1 MINILNQTSARDN
14 ALSLFPELGGAQR
27 SEITVNQLRAD
38 NPDANDKMLV
48 QMAVSGNTLNPT
60 SATLWSTI
68 SDKFVDASRKRYV
81 DLHRFAYAQ
90 APAVPLPEGVAA
102 PVYVPVIESA
112 GTCLTN
118 TTNWDQTALSQK
130 YVPVTTNRLSRPYAL
145 DSYDLASGER
155 IEQKIGAAIESVVA
169 GCWAAIAA
177 AIKAKLPASLAAT
190 AAATSTNAGVYVTNA
205 NTWGP
210 EVVAKDL
217 STLYGDYGQPDV
229 LALSPTLYGGIV
241 PTNALSLN
249 PETEGVYG
257 IRHIAQGAGMAAMA
271 STTSNQV
278 TTNVG
283 KGFVCRG
290 NALGVATMLP
300 HLSDFTGIATRYLG
314 EHNGI
319 PLLLKLWDS
328 KGTET
333 LRFSVETRF
342 GVAVLAPQFL
352 TVLV

>member
-27 SEITVNQLRAD
+27 AEISVKQLRAD
-38 NPDANDKMLV
+38 NPEASDKMLV

-81 DLHRFAYAQ
+81 DLHRFSYAQ
-90 APAVPLPEGVAA
+90 APSVPLPEGVAA

-112 GTCLTN
+112 GACLTDA
-118 TTNWDQTALSQK
+118 TNWDQTALSQK
-130 YVPVTTNRLSRPYAL
+130 YVPVTTHRKSRPYAL

-169 GCWAAIAA
+169 GCWADIAA
-177 AIKAKLPASLAAT
+177 AIKATLPASLAT
-190 AAATSTNAGVYVTNA
+190 TTAATSQNAGVYVTNA

-210 EVVAKDL
+210 EVVAKEL
-217 STLYGDYGQPDV
+217 STLYGDYDQPDV

-257 IRHIAQGAGMAAMA
+257 IRHIFQGAGMAAMA
-271 STTSNQV
+271 ATTSNQV

-290 NALGVATMLP
+290 NALGVGTMLP

-342 GVAVLAPQFL
+342 GVAVLAPKFL

>member
-1 MINILNQTSARDN
+1 MLNILNQSSARDN

-27 SEITVNQLRAD
+27 SVVDVKQLRAD
-38 NPDANDKMLV
+38 NPEATDKMLV
-48 QMAVSGNTLNPT
+48 QMAVAGNTLNPT
-60 SATLWSTI
+60 NATLWSTI
-68 SDKFVDASRKRYV
+68 SDNFVDASRKRYV
-81 DLHRFAYAQ
+81 DLRRFAYAQ
-90 APAVPLPEGVAA
+90 APSVPLPEGVAA
-102 PVYVPVIESA
+102 PVYVPVVESA
-112 GTCLTN
+112 GECLTDAS
-118 TTNWDQTALSQK
+118 NWDQTALNQK
-130 YVPVTTNRLSRPYAL
+130 YVPVTTHRKSRPYAL

-169 GCWAAIAA
+169 GCWADIAV
-177 AIKAKLPASLAAT
+177 AIKGSLPASVAAT
-190 AAATSTNAGVYVTNA
+190 TAATSTNAGVFVTSSD
-205 NTWGP
+205 TWGP
-210 EVVAKDL
+210 DVVAKQL
-217 STLYGDYGQPDV
+217 STLFGDYAQPDV

-271 STTSNQV
+271 ANEGS
-278 TTNVG
+278 NVG

-342 GVAVLAPQFL
+342 GVSVLAPQFL

>member
-1 MINILNQTSARDN
+1 MINILSQSSARDN

-27 SEITVNQLRAD
+27 SVVDVKQLRAD
-38 NPDANDKMLV
+38 HPEASDKMLA
-48 QMAVSGNTLNPT
+48 QMAVAGNTLNPT
-60 SATLWSTI
+60 NATLWSTI

-81 DLHRFAYAQ
+81 DLRRFAYAQ
-90 APAVPLPEGVAA
+90 APSVPLPEGVAA
-102 PVYVPVIESA
+102 PVYVPVVESA
-112 GTCLTN
+112 GPCLTDA
-118 TTNWDQTALSQK
+118 TNWDQTALNQK
-130 YVPVTTNRLSRPYAL
+130 YVPVTTHRKSRPYAL

-155 IEQKIGAAIESVVA
+155 IEQKLGAAIESVVA
-169 GCWAAIAA
+169 GCWADIAT
-177 AIKAKLPASLAAT
+177 AIKAALPASVAST
-190 AAATSTNAGVYVTNA
+190 TAATSTNAGVFVTSA
-205 NTWGP
+205 DTWGP
-210 EVVAKDL
+210 DVVAKQL
-217 STLYGDYGQPDV
+217 STLFGDYAQPDV
-229 LALSPTLYGGIV
+229 LALSPFLYGGIV

-271 STTSNQV
+271 ANES
-278 TTNVG
+278 TNVG

-328 KGTET
+328 RGTET

>member
-27 SEITVNQLRAD
+27 SEITVKQLRAD
-38 NPDANDKMLV
+38 NPEASDKMLV
-48 QMAVSGNTLNPT
+48 QMAVAGNTLNPT

-90 APAVPLPEGVAA
+90 APSVPLPEGVAA

-112 GTCLTN
+112 GPCLTD
-118 TTNWDQTALSQK
+118 TTNWDQTALNQK
-130 YVPVTTNRLSRPYAL
+130 YVPVTTHRKSRPYAL

-169 GCWAAIAA
+169 GCWADIAA
-177 AIKAKLPASLAAT
+177 AIKATLPASIAAT
-190 AAATSTNAGVYVTNA
+190 TAATSSNAGVFVTDA

-210 EVVAKDL
+210 DVVAKQL
-217 STLYGDYGQPDV
+217 STLYGDFDQPDV

-271 STTSNQV
+271 ANES
-278 TTNVG
+278 TNVG

-342 GVAVLAPQFL
+342 GVSVLAPQFL

>member
-1 MINILNQTSARDN
+1 MINILNQSSARDN

-27 SEITVNQLRAD
+27 SEVTVKQLRAD
-38 NPDANDKMLV
+38 HPDATDKMLV
-48 QMAVSGNTLNPT
+48 QMAVAGNTLNPT
-60 SATLWSTI
+60 NATLWSTI
-68 SDKFVDASRKRYV
+68 SDKYVDASRKRYV

-90 APAVPLPEGVAA
+90 APSVPLPEGVAA

-112 GTCLTN
+112 GPCLTDA
-118 TTNWDQTALSQK
+118 TNWDQTALNQK
-130 YVPVTTNRLSRPYAL
+130 YVPVTTHRKSRPYAL

-169 GCWAAIAA
+169 GCWADIAA
-177 AIKAKLPASLAAT
+177 AIKAALPASVAAT
-190 AAATSTNAGVYVTNA
+190 TAATSTNAGVFVTDS

-210 EVVAKDL
+210 DVVAKQL
-217 STLYGDYGQPDV
+217 STLYGDFDQPDV

-271 STTSNQV
+271 ANES
-278 TTNVG
+278 TNVG

-342 GVAVLAPQFL
+342 GVSVLAPQFL